1 MNIRS
6 MTGYSQVKM
15 NADDQLAFTL
25 SLKAVN
31 HRFLDLHLRLPAEM
45 DPIEMK
51 VRRVLKERLHRGH
64 IEVTLSLERSGG
76 AAFSVNRDLVGG
88 YLRTFREVA
97 EEFGVSAEPDLNAVL
112 KMPGALN
119 AAETGDAMAAME
131 KQVTAA
137 LEQCIER
144 LNLMR
149 EEEGR
154 GAVTELRERMT
165 HLSSATHEV
174 DQLRGKVLKAYHEK
188 VHGRMQELLGAHADP
203 DRILQEAAM
212 LAERSDIQEEIV
224 RMKNHIQ
231 HFLSLLDAGGE
242 VGKKLDF
249 LLQEMNRE
257 ANTLMSKT
265 TGVAGEALH
274 ITGLG
279 LAMKSEIEKAR
290 EQVQNLE

>member
-31 HRFLDLHLRLPAEM
+31 HRFLDLHLRLPAEL

-76 AAFSVNRDLVGG
+76 VAFSVNRDLVGG

-119 AAETGDAMAAME
+119 AAESGDAMAAME

-212 LAERSDIQEEIV
+212 LAERSDIQEEVV

-265 TGVAGEALH
+265 TGVAGEALR

>member
-45 DPIEMK
+45 DPFEMK

-119 AAETGDAMAAME
+119 AAESGDAMAAME

-154 GAVTELRERMT
+154 GAVAELRERMT

-174 DQLRGKVLKAYHEK
+174 DQMRGKVLKAYHEK

-212 LAERSDIQEEIV
+212 LAERSDIQEEVV

-231 HFLSLLDAGGE
+231 HFLSLLEAGGE